1 MTILIGGVNSLWI
14 VIEGV
19 DLLTTQMRIAWSTK
33 VAVATQMANLFEA
46 PTNRF
51 RIDTMGS
58 SEDALYFQIRY
69 NGFAVGHYLRYGYNH
84 R

>member
-14 VIEGV
+14 VIVGV
-19 DLLTTQMRIAWSTK
+19 DLLTTQMRIAWYVK
-33 VAVATQMANLFEA
+33 VVVAPQMANLFEV

-58 SEDALYFQIRY
+58 SEDALYFQTRY
-69 NGFAVGHYLRYGYNH
+69 NGLSVSHYLC
-84 R
+84 

>member
-1 MTILIGGVNSLWI
+1 VTLILGVKHVGVHYLWI
-14 VIEGV
+14 VIVGA
-19 DLLTTQMRIAWSTK
+19 DFLTTQMRIVWYAK

-69 NGFAVGHYLRYGYNH
+69 NGISVGHY
-84 R
+84 

>member
-1 MTILIGGVNSLWI
+1 MTLIFGVKHVGVRYLWI
-14 VIEGV
+14 VIVGA
-19 DLLTTQMRIAWSTK
+19 DFLTTQMRIAWYAK

-69 NGFAVGHYLRYGYNH
+69 NGLSVGHY
-84 R
+84 